1 MRIEKQYF
9 MASSSDLVTALKRE
23 LKAAQVTYAELARR
37 LGLAESSVKRMFS
50 RGDMSL
56 QRVDQ
61 ICHALKLDF
70 SDLAQRVVDSQ
81 PLLQSLSREQ
91 EQAVVT
97 DPRLLLVAICVMS
110 QWSLQQIVSTYEIDE
125 AGCIAC
131 LARLD
136 RLGVI
141 ELRPLN
147 RYRLKLAKT
156 FRWLPH
162 GPVMNYFRD
171 AVMADYFGG
180 GFDGPAEGLMLVHGS
195 IGRGSAPL
203 FVERMQR
210 LAADFVQQHQSDR
223 RMRDKDREG
232 YTLILAIREWE
243 FGAFQAM
250 RRRT

>member
-1 MRIEKQYF
+1 

-125 AGCIAC
+125 AGCIA
-131 LARLD
+131 
-136 RLGVI
+136 
-141 ELRPLN
+141 
-147 RYRLKLAKT
+147 
-156 FRWLPH
+156 
-162 GPVMNYFRD
+162 
-171 AVMADYFGG
+171 
-180 GFDGPAEGLMLVHGS
+180 
-195 IGRGSAPL
+195 
-203 FVERMQR
+203 
-210 LAADFVQQHQSDR
+210 
-223 RMRDKDREG
+223 
-232 YTLILAIREWE
+232 
-243 FGAFQAM
+243 
-250 RRRT
+250 